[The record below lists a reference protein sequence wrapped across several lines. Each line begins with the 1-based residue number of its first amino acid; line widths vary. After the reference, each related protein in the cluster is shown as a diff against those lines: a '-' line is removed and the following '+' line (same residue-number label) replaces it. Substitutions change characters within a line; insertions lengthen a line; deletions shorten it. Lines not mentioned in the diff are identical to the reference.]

1 MRVPGDYACAK
12 ACVEG
17 CEGHIMSYL
26 ELRDNVVRLPWPMR
40 YGSALVGGLAF
51 WCGMWM
57 RGYVN
62 PPIIF
67 RFICRPS

>member
-17 CEGHIMSYL
+17 CEGHIISYL

-40 YGSALVGGLAF
+40 YGSARGGGCLLVWDVDAGAKS
-51 WCGMWM
+51 
-57 RGYVN
+57 
-62 PPIIF
+62 IIH
-67 RFICRPS
+67 RPSCSSP